1 MTRLHYV
8 CDARHGRHPD
18 TAVINPSTMQA
29 TTRSPTRSHKQVHFG
44 LHMRAPAVVL
54 FARSP
59 EREAAAKRMRSGA
72 PLFRAVVAAWLRAA
86 QRHGAM
92 PLIACAREDR
102 DALAAIAPE
111 VERGW
116 IEQHGL
122 SFGTRVANAAEDAF
136 ARGHAAVILAAIDAP
151 PHDLGSAF
159 AALARGTA
167 VVAPASDGG
176 VNYLGITGVDRALLE
191 NLTTQRCRE
200 HFAELLVLE
209 TTTDLDSSRALV
221 TARRER
227 AWRGL
232 LAPIVRIAHAPAHPL
247 RGIARSNTARP
258 PPTQ

>member
-1 MTRLHYV
+1 MTS
-8 CDARHGRHPD
+8 A
-18 TAVINPSTMQA
+18 
-29 TTRSPTRSHKQVHFG
+29 
-44 LHMRAPAVVL
+44 AVVL

-86 QRHGAM
+86 RRHGAM
-92 PLIACAREDR
+92 PLIACALEDR

-111 VERGW
+111 IERGW

-136 ARGHAAVILAAIDAP
+136 ARGHDAVVLAAIDAP
-151 PHDLGSAF
+151 PHDLGRAF
-159 AALARGTA
+159 AGLARGTA

-176 VNYLGITGVDRALLE
+176 VNYLGITSVDRSLLE

-200 HFAELLVLE
+200 HFSALLVVE
-209 TTTDLDSSRALV
+209 TTTDLDSSRALAI
-221 TARRER
+221 ARRER

-232 LAPIVRIAHAPAHPL
+232 LAPIAMIAYAPTHPL
-247 RGIARSNTARP
+247 RGSARSNTTRP
-258 PPTQ
+258 PPST

>member
-1 MTRLHYV
+1 
-8 CDARHGRHPD
+8 
-18 TAVINPSTMQA
+18 
-29 TTRSPTRSHKQVHFG
+29 
-44 LHMRAPAVVL
+44 MRAPAVVL

-72 PLFRAVVAAWLRAA
+72 PLFRVVVAAWLRATR
-86 QRHGAM
+86 RHGAM

-102 DALAAIAPE
+102 TALAAIAPD

-136 ARGHAAVILAAIDAP
+136 ARGHDAVILAAIDAP
-151 PHDLGSAF
+151 PHDLGRAF

-176 VNYLGITGVDRALLE
+176 VNYLGITSADRALLQ

-200 HFAELLVLE
+200 HFAELLVVE
-209 TTTDLDSSRALV
+209 TLTDIDSAHALDV
-221 TARRER
+221 ARREK
-227 AWRGL
+227 AWRAL
-232 LAPIVRIAHAPAHPL
+232 IAPVIASVDADTHPL
-247 RGIARSNTARP
+247 RRATRTFLTRP
-258 PPTQ
+258 PPPA